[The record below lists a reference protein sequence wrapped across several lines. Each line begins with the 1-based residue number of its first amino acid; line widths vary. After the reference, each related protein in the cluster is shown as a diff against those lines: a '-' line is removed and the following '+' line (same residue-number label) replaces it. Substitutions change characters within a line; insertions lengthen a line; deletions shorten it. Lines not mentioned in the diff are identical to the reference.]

1 MKKKV
6 IAVAIAFAGICVVS
20 TFSTKEAKA
29 SESNVNSEICAKDT
43 HCTKCGTHN
52 GRWRCP
58 SFRPVKGRPTDC
70 QCGHEKKNHIGC

>member
-6 IAVAIAFAGICVVS
+6 IAMVVTLVGICAAATIS
-20 TFSTKEAKA
+20 LKDAHA
-29 SESNVNSEICAKDT
+29 SGGFIGVHAKDT

-58 SFRPVKGRPTDC
+58 SFCPVKGRPTDC

>member
-1 MKKKV
+1 MKKRV
-6 IAVAIAFAGICVVS
+6 IAMAVALVGICAATTISV
-20 TFSTKEAKA
+20 KDAQA
-29 SESNVNSEICAKDT
+29 SENASLNVCARDT

-52 GRWRCP
+52 GRWRCR

>member
-6 IAVAIAFAGICVVS
+6 TAMVIALAGVWTFAGISV
-20 TFSTKEAKA
+20 KEAKA
-29 SESNVNSEICAKDT
+29 EVNVNESTYARDT

-58 SFRPVKGRPTDC
+58 SFCPVKGRPTDC
-70 QCGHEKKNHIGC
+70 QCGHEKGNHVGC